1 VGRYLTAKVV
11 IANGLNNGD
20 RVVVAGGQL
29 LHPNMQVEIAQ
40 ERQP

>member
-1 VGRYLTAKVV
+1 V
-11 IANGLNNGD
+11 INGGLNDGD

-29 LHPNMQVEIAQ
+29 LHPDMQVEIAE